1 MNMKKEKKYTFKE
14 FKKFLV
20 EKCFDLQKYR
30 DGEYD
35 HKIYNWFDIG
45 KPKKVEFFKADGNFK
60 KFIKSNPPIK
70 K

>member
-45 KPKKVEFFKADGNFK
+45 KPKKV
-60 KFIKSNPPIK
+60 I
-70 K
+70 

>member
-45 KPKKVEFFKADGNFK
+45 KPKKVEFFKTDGNFK
-60 KFIKSNPPIK
+60 KFTKSYPLIKR
-70 K
+70 